1 MLSLYPRLNY
11 HNRVLSGRVCSKQVL
26 APSSAELP
34 EHSKVCQ
41 NLLSALAQKGSA
53 FLQNLAVLHNSD
65 LGNFLQLGQKED
77 MLLPLGHMKCLSLR
91 SLTVTTFCPG
101 YKLVP
106 SIVGWQ
112 LEEHV

>member
-1 MLSLYPRLNY
+1 MLSLHPRLRY
-11 HNRVLSGRVCSKQVL
+11 HTVLSGRVCSKRAL

-34 EHSKVCQ
+34 EHSDVCQ

-77 MLLPLGHMKCLSLR
+77 MLLPLGHMKCSSLR
-91 SLTVTTFCPG
+91 SLTVTTG
-101 YKLVP
+101 YKLAP

-112 LEEHV
+112 LEESV